1 MYFMHTQMHMVTFL
15 ITVFEL
21 VMLVFQGIYFLQRP
35 AEKSRLQYL
44 LLLVCLIAYNL
55 CSGLFPDKQWIL
67 PMTFQTIVAYF
78 VGFAMSMYVVYY
90 FYKVFDLKH
99 LKFFATYGLLF
110 FLFLPFVFL
119 FVVPY
124 LLTGDSRLSARLTV
138 IVPFCYGLG
147 FIYSTARALL
157 LKFRTAKAEG
167 KLMDEPLYEHAI
179 VAYISMVCWAS
190 LPVIV
195 FLGDFQVI
203 EHSVTNAG
211 FLMMTIIYVRSAIK
225 QSRREYEK
233 LIESEKNLQ
242 NMTKTL
248 RKKVKKRTQKLE
260 SVMEA
265 KKTTFINLAHETK
278 TPLTLINNYL
288 SEYIQNHGETD
299 EIKVIKNNVKRLTND
314 IVNFFDVESYERGFS
329 QYNHNRVSNF
339 TSLLND
345 KVSLFRHAAEKKRI
359 NFIAKVNSG
368 LYVKA
373 HPGAVDR
380 IVNNLLENAIKYSDE
395 GSTIEIS
402 LIADCDRVLFSV
414 LDSGHGIPKDQQEK
428 IFEPYYKLSVPG
440 RNSEGMGMG
449 LSIVKKIV
457 ADVQGTIHLSS
468 EVGKGTHIQVSLP
481 LATNANEVVQ
491 EGISTEDID
500 FAYNQILLEESLDG
514 DKPFVLLVEDNIE
527 MLNFLRKKLKDKYN
541 VAVARNGKE
550 AIHRLNSLSAVDLI
564 ISDVMM
570 NEMDGYEF
578 CKEVSSMERYAHI
591 PFIFLTA
598 KGTSEDRLTGLN
610 IGAVAYIPKPFE
622 IEELMARVESI
633 LANLKRHREAFVS
646 KAYQSV
652 MKDRH
657 QPPQT
662 VSSKRCAFTD
672 NCKKYHLTSREVEII
687 KLLIKGNPYKI
698 ISADLSISEKTVSK
712 HISNIFSKVGVNN
725 KIELIS
731 RLEAQELITGSNSA
745 VNSRT
750 VQEN

>member
-1 MYFMHTQMHMVTFL
+1 MYLMHTEMHMVTFL

-35 AEKSRLQYL
+35 GEKSRLQFL
-44 LLLVCLIAYNL
+44 LLLVCLIAYNV
-55 CSGLFPDKQWIL
+55 CSGLFPDQQWIIPL
-67 PMTFQTIVAYF
+67 SIQTIIAYF

-124 LLTGDSRLSARLTV
+124 LLTGDSRLSAKLTV

-147 FIYSTARALL
+147 FVYSTARALI
-157 LKFRTAKAEG
+157 LKFKTAKSEG
-167 KLMDEPLYEHAI
+167 RLIDEPLYEHAI

-195 FLGDFQVI
+195 FFGDFQVV

-225 QSRREYEK
+225 QSRREYTK
-233 LIESEKNLQ
+233 LLESEKTLKDMN
-242 NMTKTL
+242 KTL
-248 RKKVKKRTQKLE
+248 KRKVKSRTKKLE
-260 SVMEA
+260 TVMEA

-288 SEYIQNHGETD
+288 AEYIGKHGETD

-329 QYNHNRVSNF
+329 MYNHDRVSNF

-345 KVSLFRHAAEKKRI
+345 KVALFKVTAERKRI
-359 NFIAKVNSG
+359 TLRSKVEKG

-395 GSTIEIS
+395 ES
-402 LIADCDRVLFSV
+402 LIETGLFSQADEV
-414 LDSGHGIPKDQQEK
+414 VFFVKDSGRGIPDDQKEK
-428 IFEPYYKLSVPG
+428 IFEPFYKLSVSG
-440 RNSEGMGMG
+440 KNSDGMGMG

-457 ADVQGTIHLSS
+457 NDIQGTIRLSS
-468 EVGKGTHIQVSLP
+468 EMGKGTEIFVSIP
-481 LATNANEVVQ
+481 IANNAEESLQ
-491 EGISTEDID
+491 EGVSAGDID
-500 FAYNQILLEESLDG
+500 FAYSQILLEESIDG
-514 DKPFVLLVEDNIE
+514 DKPFILLVEDNVE
-527 MLNFLRKKLKDKYN
+527 MLNFLRNKLKEKHN

-550 AIHRLNSLSAVDLI
+550 ALERMNSLSNLDLI
-564 ISDVMM
+564 ISDIMM
-570 NEMDGYEF
+570 DEMDGYEF
-578 CKEVSSMERYAHI
+578 CNAVSQNDRFAHI
-591 PFIFLTA
+591 PFVFLSA
-598 KGTSEDRLTGLN
+598 KGTANDRLTGLN
-610 IGAVAYIPKPFE
+610 LGAVSYIEKPFK
-622 IEELMARVESI
+622 IEELIAKVDSI
-633 LANLKRHREAFVS
+633 LATLKRHREAFVC

-652 MKDRH
+652 MSDIHHR
-657 QPPQT
+657 PSS
-662 VSSKRCAFTD
+662 VSKKRCAFTD
-672 NCKKYHLTSREVEII
+672 NCKKYRLTSREVEII
-687 KLLIKGNPYKI
+687 KLLIKGIPYKV
-698 ISADLSISEKTVSK
+698 ISADLSISEKTVGK
-712 HISNIFSKVGVNN
+712 HVSNIFSKVGVNN

-731 RLEAQELITGSNSA
+731 RLEAQDLLNGIHHD
-745 VNSRT
+745 
-750 VQEN
+750 

>member
-35 AEKSRLQYL
+35 SEKSRLQYL
-44 LLLVCLIAYNL
+44 ILLVCLISYNI
-55 CSGLFPDKQWIL
+55 CSGLFPDEQWAI
-67 PMTFQTIVAYF
+67 PITVQTIIAYF

-90 FYKVFDLKH
+90 FYKVFGLKH

-110 FLFLPFVFL
+110 FLLLPFVFL

-124 LLTGDSRLSARLTV
+124 LLTGDSRLSAKLTV

-147 FIYSTARALL
+147 FIYSTARALI
-157 LKFRTAKAEG
+157 LKFRTARGEG
-167 KLMDEPLYEHAI
+167 RLIDEPLYEHAI
-179 VAYISMVCWAS
+179 VAYISMVCWAL

-195 FLGDFQVI
+195 FFGDFQVL

-248 RKKVKKRTQKLE
+248 KKKVKMRTKKLE

-288 SEYIQNHGETD
+288 TEYIEKHGETD

-329 QYNHNRVSNF
+329 MYNHDRVSNF

-345 KVSLFRHAAEKKRI
+345 KISLFKHAAQKKGI
-359 NFIAKVNSG
+359 KLVAKVESG
-368 LYVKA
+368 LHVKA

-395 GSTIEIS
+395 GSTIETG
-402 LIADCDRVLFSV
+402 LTRDGEEVLFFV
-414 LDSGHGIPKDQQEK
+414 IDSGHGIPEDQKEK

-440 RNSEGMGMG
+440 RNSDGMGMG

-457 ADVQGTIHLSS
+457 TDVQGSIRLTS
-468 EVGKGTHIQVSLP
+468 EVGKGTNIQVSLP
-481 LATNANEVVQ
+481 IATNADATVQ

-500 FAYNQILLEESLDG
+500 FAYNQILLEESLDS

-527 MLNFLRKKLKDKYN
+527 MLNFLRSKLREKYN
-541 VAVARNGKE
+541 VPVARNGKE
-550 AIHRLNSLSAVDLI
+550 ALEKLSSMPSVDLI

-578 CKEVSSMERYAHI
+578 CKAVNSMERYSHI
-591 PFIFLTA
+591 PFVFLSA
-598 KGTSEDRLTGLN
+598 KGATEDRLAGLN
-610 IGAVAYIPKPFE
+610 MGAVAYIEKPFK
-622 IEELMARVESI
+622 IEELMACLDSI
-633 LANLKRHREAFVS
+633 LSNLKRHREAFVS
-646 KAYQSV
+646 KAYQLV
-652 MKDRH
+652 MSDKQEAH
-657 QPPQT
+657 QA
-662 VSSKRCAFTD
+662 VSRKRCAFTD
-672 NCKKYHLTSREVEII
+672 NCKRYHLTSREVEII
-687 KLLIKGNPYKI
+687 KLLIKGIPYKV
-698 ISADLSISEKTVSK
+698 ISSDLSISEKTVGK

-731 RLEAQELITGSNSA
+731 RLEAQELLSGSHSDIN
-745 VNSRT
+745 
-750 VQEN
+750 Q

>member
-1 MYFMHTQMHMVTFL
+1 MIMYFMHTQMHMVTFL

-35 AEKSRLQYL
+35 SEKSRLQFL
-44 LLLVCLIAYNL
+44 LLLVCLIAYNV
-55 CSGLFPDKQWIL
+55 CSGLFPDEQWAI
-67 PMTFQTIVAYF
+67 PIEMQTIIAYF
-78 VGFAMSMYVVYY
+78 VGFAMSIYVVYY

-147 FIYSTARALL
+147 FIYSTARALI
-157 LKFRTAKAEG
+157 LKFRNAKSEG
-167 KLMDEPLYEHAI
+167 KLVDEPLYEHAI

-195 FLGDFQVI
+195 FFGDFQVL

-211 FLMMTIIYVRSAIK
+211 FLMMTIIYIKSAIK

-233 LIESEKNLQ
+233 LLESERNLQ
-242 NMTKTL
+242 DMTKTL
-248 RKKVKKRTQKLE
+248 KRKVRRRTKKLE

-288 SEYIQNHGETD
+288 TDYIDKHGEND
-299 EIKVIKNNVKRLTND
+299 EIKVIKNNIKRLTND

-329 QYNHNRVSNF
+329 MYNHDRISNF

-345 KVSLFRHAAEKKRI
+345 KVELFNRSAQKKGI
-359 NFIAKVNSG
+359 NLAVKIDSQ

-380 IVNNLLENAIKYSDE
+380 IVNNLLENAIKYSEE
-395 GSTIEIS
+395 GSTIDTGLS
-402 LIADCDRVLFSV
+402 SDGDKVLFYV
-414 LDSGHGIPKDQQEK
+414 RDSGPGIPKDQTEK

-457 ADVQGTIHLSS
+457 ADVQGSIQLTS
-468 EVGKGTHIQVSLP
+468 EVGKGTLIQVSLP
-481 LATNANEVVQ
+481 VARNASGAVQ
-491 EGISTEDID
+491 EGVSIEDIE
-500 FAYNQILLEESLDG
+500 FAYNQILLEESASI
-514 DKPFVLLVEDNIE
+514 DKPFILLVEDNVE
-527 MLNFLRKKLKDKYN
+527 MLGFLQNKLKGKYN
-541 VAVARNGKE
+541 VAVARNGRD
-550 AIHRLNSLSAVDLI
+550 AIERLDTLPSLDLI

-570 NEMDGYEF
+570 NEMDGYEL
-578 CKEVSSMERYAHI
+578 CRMINGMERYAHI
-591 PFIFLTA
+591 PFIFLSA
-598 KGTSEDRLTGLN
+598 KGTTIDRLTGLSL
-610 IGAVAYIPKPFE
+610 GAVAYIEKPFKV
-622 IEELMARVESI
+622 EELMARVDSI
-633 LANLKRHREAFVS
+633 LGNLKRHREAFVS

-652 MKDRH
+652 MSERP
-657 QPPQT
+657 QPHLLR
-662 VSSKRCAFTD
+662 KRCAFTD

-687 KLLIKGNPYKI
+687 KMLIKGTPYKV
-698 ISADLSISEKTVSK
+698 ISSDLSISEKTVSK

-731 RLEAQELITGSNSA
+731 RLEAQELISTQNS
-745 VNSRT
+745 
-750 VQEN
+750 

>member
-1 MYFMHTQMHMVTFL
+1 MFFMHTQMHMVTFL

-35 AEKSRLQYL
+35 SETSRLQFL

-55 CSGLFPDKQWIL
+55 CSGLFPDTQWIIPL
-67 PMTFQTIVAYF
+67 SVQTIMAYF

-99 LKFFATYGLLF
+99 LRFFATYGLLF

-147 FIYSTARALL
+147 FIFSTARALI
-157 LKFRTAKAEG
+157 LKFQTARTEG
-167 KLMDEPLYEHAI
+167 RLVDEPLYEHAI
-179 VAYISMVCWAS
+179 VAYISMVCWAA

-195 FLGDFQVI
+195 FFGDYQVL

-211 FLMMTIIYVRSAIK
+211 FLMMTIIYVKSSIR

-233 LIESEKNLQ
+233 LIQSETNLQ
-242 NMTKTL
+242 ELTKSL
-248 RKKVKKRTQKLE
+248 KKKVRERTRKLE
-260 SVMEA
+260 YVMEA

-288 SEYIQNHGETD
+288 TEYISKHGETE

-329 QYNHNRVSNF
+329 MYNHDRVSNF
-339 TSLLND
+339 TSLMND
-345 KVSLFRHAAEKKRI
+345 KVSLFQVTAARKGITLTPKIEK
-359 NFIAKVNSG
+359 G

-395 GSTIEIS
+395 GSSINTG
-402 LIADCDRVLFSV
+402 LFSKGNMV
-414 LDSGHGIPKDQQEK
+414 VFYVRDSGYGIPDHEKEK
-428 IFEPYYKLSVPG
+428 IFEPYYKLSVS
-440 RNSEGMGMG
+440 RKNSDGMGMG

-457 ADVQGTIHLSS
+457 TDIQGEISLSSQIGQGT
-468 EVGKGTHIQVSLP
+468 EFRVSLP
-481 LATNANEVVQ
+481 RANHADETVQ
-491 EGISTEDID
+491 ESIRVDDID
-500 FAYNQILLEESLDG
+500 VAYNQILLEESIDG
-514 DKPFVLLVEDNIE
+514 DKSVVLIVEDNIE
-527 MLNFLRKKLKDKYN
+527 MLSYLRNKLKDKYN
-541 VAVARNGKE
+541 VAVARNGRE
-550 AIHRLNSLSAVDLI
+550 ALERMNSLSNLDLI

-578 CKEVSSMERYAHI
+578 CQAVSQTDRFAHI
-591 PFIFLTA
+591 PFVFLSA
-598 KGTSEDRLTGLN
+598 KGTPDDRVAGITL
-610 IGAVAYIPKPFE
+610 GAVSYIEKPFK
-622 IEELMARVESI
+622 IEELQAKVDSI
-633 LANLKRHREAFVS
+633 LGTLKRHREAFVN

-652 MKDRH
+652 MSDLTQSRT
-657 QPPQT
+657 T
-662 VSSKRCAFTD
+662 VSRRRCVFTD
-672 NCKKYHLTSREVEII
+672 NCKKYHLTSRQVEII
-687 KLLIKGNPYKI
+687 KLLVRGIPYKI
-698 ISADLSISEKTVSK
+698 ISSDLSISEKTMSK
-712 HISNIFSKVGVNN
+712 HVSNIFSKVGVNN
-725 KIELIS
+725 KVELIN
-731 RLEAQELITGSNSA
+731 RLQAEEIITSSLSDNDQA
-745 VNSRT
+745 LARK
-750 VQEN
+750 

>member
-35 AEKSRLQYL
+35 GEKSRLQFL

-55 CSGLFPDKQWIL
+55 CSGLFPDKQWIIPL
-67 PMTFQTIVAYF
+67 TLQTIIAYF

-124 LLTGDSRLSARLTV
+124 LLTGDSRLSAQLTV

-147 FIYSTARALL
+147 FIYSTARALI
-157 LKFRTAKAEG
+157 LKFKTAKNEG
-167 KLMDEPLYEHAI
+167 KLVDEPLYEHAI
-179 VAYISMVCWAS
+179 VAYISMVCWAA

-195 FLGDFQVI
+195 FFGDFQVI

-225 QSRREYEK
+225 QSRKEYTQ
-233 LIESEKNLQ
+233 LLESEKTLKDMN
-242 NMTKTL
+242 KTL
-248 RKKVKKRTQKLE
+248 KRKVKSRTKKLE
-260 SVMEA
+260 NVMEA

-288 SEYIQNHGETD
+288 AEYIGKHGETD

-329 QYNHNRVSNF
+329 MYNHDRVSNF

-345 KVSLFRHAAEKKRI
+345 KIALFKVAAERKRI
-359 NFIAKVNSG
+359 TLRAKVERG

-380 IVNNLLENAIKYSDE
+380 IVNNLLENAIKYSPE
-395 GSTIEIS
+395 ESSIE
-402 LIADCDRVLFSV
+402 AGLFSQEDDV
-414 LDSGHGIPKDQQEK
+414 IFYVKDSGHGIPEDQKEK
-428 IFEPYYKLSVPG
+428 IFEPYYKLSVSAK
-440 RNSEGMGMG
+440 NSDGMGMG

-457 ADVQGTIHLSS
+457 NDIQGSIRLTS
-468 EVGKGTHIQVSLP
+468 EIGRGTEIFVSIP
-481 LATNANEVVQ
+481 IAKNSDEVVQ
-491 EGISTEDID
+491 EGVSADDID
-500 FAYNQILLEESLDG
+500 FAYSQILLEESIDG
-514 DKPFVLLVEDNIE
+514 DKPFILIVEDNVE
-527 MLNFLRKKLKDKYN
+527 MLNFLRNKLRDKYN
-541 VAVARNGKE
+541 VVVARNGRE
-550 AIHRLNSLSAVDLI
+550 ALERMNSLSNLDLI

-578 CKEVSSMERYAHI
+578 CVAVSQNDRFAHI
-591 PFIFLTA
+591 PFVFLSA
-598 KGTSEDRLTGLN
+598 KGTPDDRMAGLN
-610 IGAVAYIPKPFE
+610 LGAVSYIGKPFK
-622 IEELMARVESI
+622 IEELLAEVESI
-633 LANLKRHREAFVS
+633 LGTLKRHREAFVS

-652 MKDRH
+652 MGDLHHR
-657 QPPQT
+657 T
-662 VSSKRCAFTD
+662 SSVSKKRCAFTD

-687 KLLIKGNPYKI
+687 KLLISGSPYKI
-698 ISADLSISEKTVSK
+698 ISADLGISEKTVSK

-725 KIELIS
+725 KIELIG
-731 RLEAQELITGSNSA
+731 RLEAQDLLNGSHLE
-745 VNSRT
+745 VN
-750 VQEN
+750 